1 MKQTGTATAR
11 ILIADDQPGILL
23 AFRLLLAELPAFEIV
38 GEATDSQE
46 LVTAVNN
53 MAPDLLLLDWE
64 LPGKPSL
71 DQLRQIRP
79 GLQIAA
85 MSSRPEAEE
94 AALSAGATIFISKG
108 ALPEQVVTAVASL
121 LPAS

>member
-1 MKQTGTATAR
+1 VR